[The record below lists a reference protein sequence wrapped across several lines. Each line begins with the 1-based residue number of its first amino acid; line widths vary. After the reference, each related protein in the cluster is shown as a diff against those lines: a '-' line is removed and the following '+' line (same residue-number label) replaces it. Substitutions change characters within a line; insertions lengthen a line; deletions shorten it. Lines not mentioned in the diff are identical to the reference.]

1 MQLLEEAVAKA
12 GTVIEELR
20 PDLPEAER
28 ASIAHAIGIGG
39 VKYADLS
46 TAHDSDYTFDL
57 DRMLALTGNTA
68 PYLQYAVARIRSIQ
82 RKAAEQ
88 GIDATG
94 TAPLVE
100 ADAERALALQL
111 LEFGPT
117 LSLVGAAYE
126 PHRLCAYLFGLA
138 QAFTSDRKSTRLNS
152 SHVAISYAVFCL
164 KK

>member
-88 GIDATG
+88 
-94 TAPLVE
+94 
-100 ADAERALALQL
+100 
-111 LEFGPT
+111 
-117 LSLVGAAYE
+117 
-126 PHRLCAYLFGLA
+126 
-138 QAFTSDRKSTRLNS
+138 DRKSTRLNS

-164 KK
+164 KKKR